1 MSAGRIWPLLVAFA
15 TAAFAPFAGA
25 QNWPDKP
32 IKFIVAAPAGSS
44 LDVLARTISDRLKD
58 RLGQPVV
65 VDDRPAAGGTVATD
79 FVAKSPPDGYTMVI
93 SFNGPL
99 AFGPH
104 LYAKLPYDPQ
114 KDLAAVI
121 ITSSQPNVLAVN
133 ASLPIQSV
141 KELVDYAKANPGK
154 LNYASAGSGSA
165 THLSM
170 AFLASLAGIEMVHV
184 PYKATNEAVQ
194 EVIVGRAHAAMPST
208 IGALPFARDGRVRLL
223 AVTGAKRSK
232 FLPDLPTIGESG
244 IRDYVFDSWIG
255 LLGPAGIPKQTLE
268 SLNVAV
274 GKLLKDPV
282 ILDRLDKQGVV
293 PQAMTPAELS
303 ALLRED
309 YVKMG
314 KVVKAAGA
322 KID

>member
-1 MSAGRIWPLLVAFA
+1 MSARRIWPLLVAFA

-79 FVAKSPPDGYTMVI
+79 FVAKSPPDGHTMVI

-154 LNYASAGSGSA
+154 LNYASVGNGSSS
-165 THLSM
+165 HLTM
-170 AFLASLAGIEMVHV
+170 ELLKVTAGIDIVHV
-184 PYKATNEAVQ
+184 PFNGSPPAVTATIQGETQMIFAVMQ
-194 EVIVGRAHAAMPST
+194 PLQAQIQAGRLRP
-208 IGALPFARDGRVRLL
+208 L
-223 AVTGAKRSK
+223 AVSTAKR
-232 FLPDLPTIGESG
+232 FPLLPELPAVTEAGYPGFEALAWNG
-244 IRDYVFDSWIG
+244 ILVA
-255 LLGPAGIPKQTLE
+255 AGTPRPIVQR
-268 SLNVAV
+268 LNTEINAI
-274 GKLLKDPV
+274 LKDPSVKSTLNAQGFELVGGSSEDFATLIRSESDKWAPV
-282 ILDRLDKQGVV
+282 IRK
-293 PQAMTPAELS
+293 T
-303 ALLRED
+303 
-309 YVKMG
+309 
-314 KVVKAAGA
+314 GA
-322 KID
+322 RID

>member
-1 MSAGRIWPLLVAFA
+1 MKLVRLVIAMTMVLGA
-15 TAAFAPFAGA
+15 PAAFAQNVIRIVVPF
-25 QNWPDKP
+25 
-32 IKFIVAAPAGSS
+32 
-44 LDVLARTISDRLKD
+44 
-58 RLGQPVV
+58 
-65 VDDRPAAGGTVATD
+65 AAGGVQDIIARSINAELGTLLGRTVIVENRTGAGGTIGNAA
-79 FVAKSPPDGYTMVI
+79 VAKSAPDGNTLL
-93 SFNGPL
+93 L
-99 AFGPH
+99 AAASHTITGH
-104 LYAKLPYDPQ
+104 VYAKLPYHPLNDFSAVAHIGTV
-114 KDLAAVI
+114 DYVLMINGAMAAKTV
-121 ITSSQPNVLAVN
+121 QEFVA
-133 ASLPIQSV
+133 
-141 KELVDYAKANPGK
+141 YAKANPGK

-170 AFLASLAGIEMVHV
+170 AYLASLAGIEMVHV

-268 SLNVAV
+268 GINAAV

-282 ILDRLDKQGVV
+282 DKQGVV
-293 PQAMTPAELS
+293 PRAMTSAEFS

>member
-154 LNYASAGSGSA
+154 LNYASVGNGSSS
-165 THLSM
+165 HLTM
-170 AFLASLAGIEMVHV
+170 ELLKVTAGIDIVHV
-184 PYKATNEAVQ
+184 PFNGSPPAVTATIQGETQMIFAVMQ
-194 EVIVGRAHAAMPST
+194 PLQAQIQAGRLRP
-208 IGALPFARDGRVRLL
+208 L
-223 AVTGAKRSK
+223 AVSTAKR
-232 FLPDLPTIGESG
+232 FPLLPELPAVTEAGYPGFEALAWNG
-244 IRDYVFDSWIG
+244 ILVA
-255 LLGPAGIPKQTLE
+255 AGTPRPIVQR
-268 SLNVAV
+268 LNTEINAI
-274 GKLLKDPV
+274 LKDPSVKSTLNAQGFELVGGSSEDFATLIRSESDKWAPV
-282 ILDRLDKQGVV
+282 IRK
-293 PQAMTPAELS
+293 T
-303 ALLRED
+303 
-309 YVKMG
+309 
-314 KVVKAAGA
+314 GA
-322 KID
+322 RID